1 MPKFDSLEN
10 HAQQIIR
17 TGNKLYEIDGYGRKV
32 PIATNQS
39 YIRRRSKMHQQMK
52 EAAKAGL
59 L

>member
-1 MPKFDSLEN
+1 MPKIDSLEIHN
-10 HAQQIIR
+10 AEITT
-17 TGNKLYEIDGYGRKV
+17 TGNRVYEIDCFGRKV